1 MSGIALHLMRHGAP
15 ARPGL
20 LLGHRDEPALP
31 SEIAR
36 CVARAEGLAF
46 DRVVSSDLSRTHD
59 PAARI
64 AAARGLEHRVDPDW
78 RELDFGDWTGL
89 AAAEV
94 DPAAYARFWQD
105 PDAHAPPGGERWS
118 ALRARVERALA
129 GITVPSLVLT
139 HGGAMRAALA
149 VLFHM
154 EQPQVWAF
162 DLPYASV
169 LSLRLWP
176 GEGAQIVGLST

>member
-1 MSGIALHLMRHGAP
+1 M
-15 ARPGL
+15 
-20 LLGHRDEPALP
+20 E
-31 SEIAR
+31 
-36 CVARAEGLAF
+36 
-46 DRVVSSDLSRTHD
+46 
-59 PAARI
+59 
-64 AAARGLEHRVDPDW
+64 
-78 RELDFGDWTGL
+78 
-89 AAAEV
+89 
-94 DPAAYARFWQD
+94 Q
-105 PDAHAPPGGERWS
+105 
-118 ALRARVERALA
+118 ALA

-176 GEGAQIVGLST
+176 GEGAQIVELS